1 MLCRPDKAK
10 EEAKAAGDKE
20 EEKADKKKKKGD
32 KKKEEAK
39 AKDGGELQRPALPG
53 LHTLSCSLRTGAG
66 EKDSKKDKGGKKEKG
81 KGGKKEKGKDGKKE
95 DKGEGKEKKGKGDG
109 KGDGGKKGDG
119 DAESQDG
126 DAKSPKKALKD
137 LKKQSTKDAGSKSGM
152 LNTEDRE
159 VMEKLGAAMSKD
171 KYSASAQSSDMEQS
185 GDSSPTKSADK
196 KGVFSVLGGTSLGQ
210 SKDVEET
217 QAEKEQRL
225 AAERDEHLEKRR
237 SAKQAILYAYGGA
250 KRGWLIQLFDV
261 DTKALL
267 DKKSGKKG
275 KGKDEPKKSGKTFM
289 DSEVI
294 YCVARQ
300 TSALGEFYTF
310 DSDEV
315 SRAHKSATAAVRLSR
330 SSSVLCRRR
339 RKEIR
344 TTFLAR

>member
-1 MLCRPDKAK
+1 MCS
-10 EEAKAAGDKE
+10 AAG
-20 EEKADKKKKKGD
+20 
-32 KKKEEAK
+32 
-39 AKDGGELQRPALPG
+39 PAP
-53 LHTLSCSLRTGAG
+53 LSCSLRTGAG
-66 EKDSKKDKGGKKEKG
+66 EKDSKKDKGGGKKEKQKGGKKEKG
-81 KGGKKEKGKDGKKE
+81 KDGKKEKGKDGKKE
-95 DKGEGKEKKGKGDG
+95 DKGGGKEKKGKGDG

-126 DAKSPKKALKD
+126 DAKSSKKALKD

-171 KYSASAQSSDMEQS
+171 KSSDSAQSASADMEQS

-196 KGVFSVLGGTSLGQ
+196 KGVFSVLGGTSLGVSMGQ

-217 QAEKEQRL
+217 KAEKEQRL

-237 SAKQAILYAYGGA
+237 SAKQSILYAYGGA

-267 DKKSGKKG
+267 DKKSGKKS
-275 KGKDEPKKSGKTFM
+275 KGKDESKKSGKTFM

-315 SRAHKSATAAVRLSR
+315 SRACVSSATATVLSR

-344 TTFLAR
+344 TAFLAR

>member
-1 MLCRPDKAK
+1 
-10 EEAKAAGDKE
+10 
-20 EEKADKKKKKGD
+20 
-32 KKKEEAK
+32 
-39 AKDGGELQRPALPG
+39 
-53 LHTLSCSLRTGAG
+53 
-66 EKDSKKDKGGKKEKG
+66 
-81 KGGKKEKGKDGKKE
+81 
-95 DKGEGKEKKGKGDG
+95 
-109 KGDGGKKGDG
+109 
-119 DAESQDG
+119 
-126 DAKSPKKALKD
+126 
-137 LKKQSTKDAGSKSGM
+137 M

-171 KYSASAQSSDMEQS
+171 KSSDSAQSSADMEQS

-196 KGVFSVLGGTSLGQ
+196 KGVFSVLGGTSLGVSMGQ

-217 QAEKEQRL
+217 KAEKEQRL

-237 SAKQAILYAYGGA
+237 SAKQSILYAYGGA

-267 DKKSGKKG
+267 DKKSGKKS
-275 KGKDEPKKSGKTFM
+275 KGKDESKKSGKTFM

-315 SRAHKSATAAVRLSR
+315 SRACVSSATATVLSR

-339 RKEIR
+339 RKKIR

>member
-20 EEKADKKKKKGD
+20 EEKADKKKKGD

-53 LHTLSCSLRTGAG
+53 LHTLSCSLRTGGG
-66 EKDSKKDKGGKKEKG
+66 EKDSKKDKGGKKEKD
-81 KGGKKEKGKDGKKE
+81 KGGKKEKGKDGKKG
-95 DKGEGKEKKGKGDG
+95 DKGGGKEKKGKGDG

-171 KYSASAQSSDMEQS
+171 KSSDSAQSSDMEQS